1 MPGTSNAP
9 KASSRSNTPMVD
21 GSPPLGG
28 RYVIHLLCVSIVK
41 LYIVCIYDV
50 ISFICC
56 L

>member
-28 RYVIHLLCVSIVK
+28 RYAVQLLCVAK
-41 LYIVCIYDV
+41 
-50 ISFICC
+50 
-56 L
+56 